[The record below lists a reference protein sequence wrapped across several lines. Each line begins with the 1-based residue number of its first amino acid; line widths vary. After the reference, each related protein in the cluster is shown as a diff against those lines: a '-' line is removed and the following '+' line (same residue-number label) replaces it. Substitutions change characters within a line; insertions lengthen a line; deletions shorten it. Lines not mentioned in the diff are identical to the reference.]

1 MISIELQDVTKK
13 PIKNTLFLFIF
24 LSSEN
29 LKIEL
34 LIDNA
39 TIGINKLI
47 VAKYNINFSIC
58 FCTKYCSIKTYHKKK

>member
-1 MISIELQDVTKK
+1 MVISETIMISIELQDVTKK

-47 VAKYNINFSIC
+47 VANITSI
-58 FCTKYCSIKTYHKKK
+58 FPYVSALSTAV